1 MIKYF
6 VAGDFA
12 PETATDGS
20 AGLDLFVNTLDQNRT
35 LIGTGVHVE
44 IPKGWVGLLLPRSSW
59 GIKGL
64 ALANTVGVIDSDYRG
79 EVKLVRDKHPH
90 KGHLEMN
97 KGDKVAQLVVVR
109 CTTDAQQVDSLEQLS
124 VTDRGD
130 GGFGSTG
137 GA

>member
-6 VAGDFA
+6 VKGDYA

-20 AGLDLFVNTLDQNRT
+20 AGLDLFVNSLDSSRT
-35 LIGTGVHVE
+35 TIGTGVHVE
-44 IPKGWVGLLLPRSSW
+44 ILEGWVGLLLPRSSW

-79 EVKLVRDKHPH
+79 EIRIVRDKHPH
-90 KGHLEMN
+90 KGHLVIN

-109 CTTDAQQVDSLEQLS
+109 CSSVAHQVDSLEDLS
-124 VTDRGD
+124 STERGE